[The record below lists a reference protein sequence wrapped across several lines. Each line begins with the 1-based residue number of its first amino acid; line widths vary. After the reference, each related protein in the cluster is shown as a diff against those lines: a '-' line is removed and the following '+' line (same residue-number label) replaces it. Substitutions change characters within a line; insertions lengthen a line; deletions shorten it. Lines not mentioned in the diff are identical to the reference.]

1 MVLHKQQ
8 DLRCNIY
15 HKMLVCC
22 HLAQDTQTRAK
33 FKNAQLLHPCIRHPC
48 REVSAALNCKL

>member
-8 DLRCNIY
+8 DLRWNIY
-15 HKMLVCC
+15 HKMLDCC

-33 FKNAQLLHPCIRHPC
+33 FKHAQLLHPCIRQPY
-48 REVSAALNCKL
+48 RDV